1 MTVIATY
8 LLLSINCISPLQYIG
23 LITKSSEYAASVY
36 ILFTAL
42 YCPLFYIYILLRY
55 DCLKEH
61 PMCLPSFSKTTA
73 IRDTFSRKP
82 LSRMMM
88 GALLVVVAAGC
99 SNNAADATSNTGI
112 VNSAEAKVSTAQVA
126 ADNDSAVVKALQAN
140 LKASGIEEN
149 ILSAVPTDMKDI
161 YWVTASGLPSFFT
174 DKSGKHIIQGQI
186 IAVGA
191 EAPVDISG
199 ALVAKTAQEA
209 LKAVDKKDM
218 IIYPAKGE
226 TKSVVYSFTDADCPY
241 CTKLHEEIDD
251 INARGIEVRYLAWPR
266 SEGSIPKMEAIW
278 CSEDRNAAMDQAK
291 MGANV
296 QAPSCNSPVKSQIEL
311 GMALGVRGT
320 PAIFTESGQ
329 QIGGYLPAAQLAQTA
344 IDAS

>member
-1 MTVIATY
+1 M
-8 LLLSINCISPLQYIG
+8 
-23 LITKSSEYAASVY
+23 
-36 ILFTAL
+36 F
-42 YCPLFYIYILLRY
+42 
-55 DCLKEH
+55 
-61 PMCLPSFSKTTA
+61 LPSFSKTTA
-73 IRDTFSRKP
+73 IRDAFSRKP

-126 ADNDSAVVKALQAN
+126 ADSDSAVVKALQAN

>member
-1 MTVIATY
+1 M
-8 LLLSINCISPLQYIG
+8 
-23 LITKSSEYAASVY
+23 
-36 ILFTAL
+36 F
-42 YCPLFYIYILLRY
+42 
-55 DCLKEH
+55 
-61 PMCLPSFSKTTA
+61 LPSFSKTTA

-126 ADNDSAVVKALQAN
+126 ANNDSAVVKALQAN

>member
-1 MTVIATY
+1 
-8 LLLSINCISPLQYIG
+8 
-23 LITKSSEYAASVY
+23 
-36 ILFTAL
+36 
-42 YCPLFYIYILLRY
+42 
-55 DCLKEH
+55 
-61 PMCLPSFSKTTA
+61 
-73 IRDTFSRKP
+73 
-82 LSRMMM
+82 
-88 GALLVVVAAGC
+88 
-99 SNNAADATSNTGI
+99 
-112 VNSAEAKVSTAQVA
+112 
-126 ADNDSAVVKALQAN
+126 
-140 LKASGIEEN
+140 
-149 ILSAVPTDMKDI
+149 MKDI

-278 CSEDRNAAMDQAK
+278 CSEDRIAAMNQAK

>member
-1 MTVIATY
+1 M
-8 LLLSINCISPLQYIG
+8 
-23 LITKSSEYAASVY
+23 
-36 ILFTAL
+36 F
-42 YCPLFYIYILLRY
+42 
-55 DCLKEH
+55 
-61 PMCLPSFSKTTA
+61 LPSFSKTTA

-88 GALLVVVAAGC
+88 GALLVVIAAGC

-278 CSEDRNAAMDQAK
+278 CSEDRIAAMNQAK

>member
-1 MTVIATY
+1 M
-8 LLLSINCISPLQYIG
+8 
-23 LITKSSEYAASVY
+23 
-36 ILFTAL
+36 F
-42 YCPLFYIYILLRY
+42 
-55 DCLKEH
+55 
-61 PMCLPSFSKTTA
+61 LPSFSKTTA

-112 VNSAEAKVSTAQVA
+112 VNSAEAKVSTPQVA
-126 ADNDSAVVKALQAN
+126 ADSDSAVVKSLQAN
-140 LKASGIEEN
+140 LKASGIEEK

>member
-1 MTVIATY
+1 M
-8 LLLSINCISPLQYIG
+8 
-23 LITKSSEYAASVY
+23 
-36 ILFTAL
+36 F
-42 YCPLFYIYILLRY
+42 
-55 DCLKEH
+55 
-61 PMCLPSFSKTTA
+61 LPSFSKTTA
-73 IRDTFSRKP
+73 TRDAFSRKP

-88 GALLVVVAAGC
+88 GALLVVIAAGC

-126 ADNDSAVVKALQAN
+126 ADSDSAVVKALQAN

>member
-1 MTVIATY
+1 M
-8 LLLSINCISPLQYIG
+8 
-23 LITKSSEYAASVY
+23 
-36 ILFTAL
+36 F
-42 YCPLFYIYILLRY
+42 
-55 DCLKEH
+55 
-61 PMCLPSFSKTTA
+61 LPSFSKTTA
-73 IRDTFSRKP
+73 TRDAFSRKP

>member
-1 MTVIATY
+1 M
-8 LLLSINCISPLQYIG
+8 
-23 LITKSSEYAASVY
+23 
-36 ILFTAL
+36 F
-42 YCPLFYIYILLRY
+42 
-55 DCLKEH
+55 
-61 PMCLPSFSKTTA
+61 LPSFSKTTA
-73 IRDTFSRKP
+73 IRHTFSRKP

>member
-1 MTVIATY
+1 M
-8 LLLSINCISPLQYIG
+8 
-23 LITKSSEYAASVY
+23 
-36 ILFTAL
+36 F
-42 YCPLFYIYILLRY
+42 
-55 DCLKEH
+55 
-61 PMCLPSFSKTTA
+61 LPSFSKTTA

-126 ADNDSAVVKALQAN
+126 ADSDSAVVKALQAN

-278 CSEDRNAAMDQAK
+278 CSEDRIAAMNQAK

>member
-1 MTVIATY
+1 MF
-8 LLLSINCISPLQYIG
+8 LS
-23 LITKSSEYAASVY
+23 
-36 ILFTAL
+36 
-42 YCPLFYIYILLRY
+42 
-55 DCLKEH
+55 
-61 PMCLPSFSKTTA
+61 SFSKATA
-73 IRDTFSRKP
+73 ARAMFSRKP

-88 GALLVVVAAGC
+88 GALLVAIAAGC

-112 VNSAEAKVSTAQVA
+112 VNSANAKVSTAQVA
-126 ADNDSAVVKALQAN
+126 DNDAAVVKALQAN
-140 LKASGIEEN
+140 LKASGIEEE
-149 ILSAVPTDMKDI
+149 IISAVPTDMDDI

-186 IAVGA
+186 IAVGQD
-191 EAPVDISG
+191 APVDISG
-199 ALVAKTAQEA
+199 ALVAKAAQDA
-209 LKAVDKKDM
+209 LKTVDKKDM
-218 IIYPAKGE
+218 VIYPAKGA
-226 TKSVVYSFTDADCPY
+226 TKSVVYAFTDADCPY
-241 CTKLHEEIDD
+241 CTKLHEEMGD

-278 CSEDRNAAMDQAK
+278 CSEDRKAAMDQAK

-296 QAPSCNSPVKSQIEL
+296 QAPSCNSPVKEQIEL
-311 GMALGVRGT
+311 GMSLGVRGT

>member
-1 MTVIATY
+1 M
-8 LLLSINCISPLQYIG
+8 
-23 LITKSSEYAASVY
+23 
-36 ILFTAL
+36 F
-42 YCPLFYIYILLRY
+42 
-55 DCLKEH
+55 
-61 PMCLPSFSKTTA
+61 LPSFSKTTA
-73 IRDTFSRKP
+73 TRDTFSRKP